1 MGGMRY
7 MVREKW
13 FSIGDDFWVT
23 DEHDH
28 KVFKV
33 NGKVLTVRE
42 AMDLEDASGKVVAKI
57 HKKLVAIHDSM
68 RIERDGEVVATVK
81 KALISPLHH
90 RSVIELGGGEW
101 EAIGNII
108 DKEFEIRSGHQ
119 VLATIS
125 RKWFRLRDTYGVDVG
140 PGQDDALIIA
150 IAACLDRIHDDVAEK
165 KDKEHRIG

>member
-7 MVREKW
+7 RVREKW

-23 DEHDH
+23 DDSDH

-42 AMDLEDASGKVVAKI
+42 AMDLEDASGKVVATI

-68 RIERDGEVVATVK
+68 RIERDGALAATVK
-81 KALISPLHH
+81 KAIISPLHH
-90 RSVIELGGGEW
+90 RSVIELHDGGEW
-101 EAIGNII
+101 EAVGNII

-119 VLATIS
+119 VLATVS
-125 RKWFRLRDTYGVDVG
+125 RKWFRLRDTYGVDVE

-150 IAACLDRIHDDVAEK
+150 IAACLDRIHDDTEAK
-165 KDKEHRIG
+165 K